1 MTAGQCTAGEGE
13 IELIDERPVYS
24 QLFPMPAKMK
34 EELQEYVEDMLKRG
48 VIERSKSS
56 YASNAFLVEKKSGKK
71 RVVTDYQKLNAKVKA
86 DRYPLPRIDQI
97 VQEFTNVEY
106 FSKIDLTDGYWQ
118 IKL

>member
-1 MTAGQCTAGEGE
+1 
-13 IELIDERPVYS
+13 
-24 QLFPMPAKMK
+24 MPAKMK

-48 VIERSKSS
+48 VIERSESS